1 MVWRKESRC
10 PGLKDASKCYRPII
24 HPKSL
29 TLGSVG
35 YFDDY
40 IFVPWSIEISREIWW
55 LEPIYD
61 RFSQATPVSYASAAG
76 HRAGASACHIHKNPL
91 TMHEHLFCNMPC
103 TSLVV
108 FFFTKIVRKLPIA
121 DCLQFLTGANLLGH
135 HFLICFAWSIFKPSF
150 CNSFLV
156 KWRFIIIKRMMV
168 GFRTSSWY
176 YLVTYFAK

>member
-1 MVWRKESRC
+1 MTCNISNINFLKFSFSKKATKVAQSFSWFGHLPEKLIFTTSRRKESRC

-40 IFVPWSIEISREIWW
+40 IFVPWSVEISREVWW
-55 LEPIYD
+55 LEPIND

-103 TSLVV
+103 TSLVS
-108 FFFTKIVRKLPIA
+108 FFSRKLLGS
-121 DCLQFLTGANLLGH
+121 CLLLTACNFWPGLTFLAT
-135 HFLICFAWSIFKPSF
+135 
-150 CNSFLV
+150 
-156 KWRFIIIKRMMV
+156 
-168 GFRTSSWY
+168 TS
-176 YLVTYFAK
+176 

>member
-40 IFVPWSIEISREIWW
+40 IFVPWSVEISREVWW
-55 LEPIYD
+55 LEPIND
-61 RFSQATPVSYASAAG
+61 RFSQATPVSYASAAV
-76 HRAGASACHIHKNPL
+76 HRAGLLPATYIKIHLLCMSIFSVICHAPRWL
-91 TMHEHLFCNMPC
+91 
-103 TSLVV
+103 V
-108 FFFTKIVRKLPIA
+108 FFFTKMVRKLPIA